1 MSYVKISNFGKG
13 AAYAPMNNPLTY
25 GMTGGMDN
33 SFMHGSDRIDSNS
46 REFQVY
52 AAEYCSKKFDQF
64 CEVMAN
70 NGTTQYYPNLVHTG
84 STQSTS
90 PGQNWC
96 EKPVT
101 AGDVLVLNT
110 ARTKYLKQMRNGV
123 ANRTPFDPTVAASPM
138 ITTWTGE
145 YLIPE
150 YHIPQGHDLAN
161 DQVMHRLLNKPLMSL
176 PLLANIHKNMHRS
189 GRLAELNNTKLGMF
203 YDNLKKNASQF
214 PMVQNLTTMMY

>member
-1 MSYVKISNFGKG
+1 
-13 AAYAPMNNPLTY
+13 
-25 GMTGGMDN
+25 
-33 SFMHGSDRIDSNS
+33 
-46 REFQVY
+46 
-52 AAEYCSKKFDQF
+52 
-64 CEVMAN
+64 
-70 NGTTQYYPNLVHTG
+70 
-84 STQSTS
+84 
-90 PGQNWC
+90 
-96 EKPVT
+96 
-101 AGDVLVLNT
+101 
-110 ARTKYLKQMRNGV
+110 MRNGV